1 MVVTKKLRWQYVV
14 VWLVAVVIYSIAEF
28 HIWFHEIFPSTS
40 MLCKV
45 LLIFLNNLFTSV
57 CLPLFFT
64 SRSFKM
70 KKLLIAFVVCC
81 LNLGASVYSFRLLV
95 LPKDIYPPE
104 HLDLKSHEYFTYYL
118 SSRQARQIIETR

>member
-1 MVVTKKLRWQYVV
+1 M
-14 VWLVAVVIYSIAEF
+14 
-28 HIWFHEIFPSTS
+28 
-40 MLCKV
+40 
-45 LLIFLNNLFTSV
+45 FTSFSAV
-57 CLPLFFT
+57 CLPLFST